1 MTDSPLTS
9 IRTRGDPV
17 LSSPCQFI
25 TWPDPEL
32 PAAVDSLRSAL
43 LAFREAHGFGRA
55 ISAPQ
60 VGIAKRLIFCVLD
73 NSEFVV
79 INPVI
84 RWRSDAMFEV
94 WDDCL
99 SVPDQLVRVRRHVSI
114 SLDYQDDTGQSHGW
128 NDLTR
133 DESELMQH
141 EIDHLDGILMTERAI
156 DADSIR
162 PMSERA
168 SLVNRSN

>member
-1 MTDSPLTS
+1 
-9 IRTRGDPV
+9 
-17 LSSPCQFI
+17 
-25 TWPDPEL
+25 
-32 PAAVDSLRSAL
+32 
-43 LAFREAHGFGRA
+43 
-55 ISAPQ
+55 
-60 VGIAKRLIFCVLD
+60 
-73 NSEFVV
+73 
-79 INPVI
+79 
-84 RWRSDAMFEV
+84 MFEV

-99 SVPDQLVRVRRHVSI
+99 SVPDQLVLVRRHVSI

-156 DADSIR
+156 DDDSIR